1 MISLNVR
8 NYMATKLITLDPD
21 ADILSAAHILIKH
34 EISGAPVVVNS
45 DQMVGILTERD
56 CMLVALQAEYYGT
69 PGGRVKEFMSKNV
82 KSVRPEDSILDVAKM
97 FIDGTFNRYP
107 VVENER
113 LIGQISRRDI
123 MRALGKHYPLKT

>member
-56 CMLVALQAEYYGT
+56 CMRVALQAEYYGT

-123 MRALGKHYPLKT
+123 MLALGKHYPLKT

>member
-56 CMLVALQAEYYGT
+56 CMRVALQAEYYGT

-113 LIGQISRRDI
+113 LIGQISRRDV
-123 MRALGKHYPLKT
+123 MRALGKQYPLK

>member
-34 EISGAPVVVNS
+34 EISGAPVVDNS

-56 CMLVALQAEYYGT
+56 CMRVALQAEYYGT

>member
-56 CMLVALQAEYYGT
+56 CMRVALQAEYYGT

-113 LIGQISRRDI
+113 LIGQISRRDV
-123 MRALGKHYPLKT
+123 MRALGKQYPLKT